1 MNPAAETHGTPNP
14 RPPAPTSTVGDL
26 PVDLT
31 GR

>member
-1 MNPAAETHGTPNP
+1 MHPEPHAHGGQNP
-14 RPPAPTSTVGDL
+14 RPPGPTSTVGDL